1 MVTGILGILLLT
13 MLGMGCLQTGL
24 FFDHEMYGVAAVTG
38 GLCLAASAVLA
49 VRPAAEGSK
58 VLAAGDEAGLAA
70 GQAAIRNHPSTV
82 IMRSAVMPL
91 LLLSIMM
98 TAAYGFHLISGPV
111 SVQGTQR
118 EMTHWSLCAAAG
130 LTAWRLSRTEGG
142 RSWLRLAWHGTG
154 AVLCGSA
161 LLAVYGVLELPDAI
175 LRTADPAISAAGA
188 RLGGLLQYPNTF
200 GAVMAAFLLE
210 RLFALPGALQRR
222 TGLGREAAALL
233 PLLPYAA
240 ALLLTES
247 RGAWLA
253 AALAAAA
260 GLAAERRGA
269 ALLLAAA
276 AAPFAGAALL
286 YRQLAEAQL
295 APAVLPGLLWLAGLW
310 AGGSIA
316 GRWLACGL
324 LRSQPAGAAPP
335 RAHLAPPRVRL
346 ASSRAHLA
354 PPRVRLASSRVRL
367 APPRAHLAPP
377 RARLALLASLL
388 LYAVAAVAIGS
399 QIHTRLD
406 PQGGTM
412 ASRLFMYRDAWQLF
426 QQSPWFGQ
434 GGDTWRTYSFLQ
446 SQPYAAAEV
455 HSGYLDWLLNLGLIS
470 AAGVALLLWT
480 LCRAVSVSRQAA
492 QWTPLLAL
500 LIHSAVDFDWSYGLV
515 WLIIILLAANGETS
529 RPSAAQASPDPR
541 SRPPR

>member
-1 MVTGILGILLLT
+1 
-13 MLGMGCLQTGL
+13 
-24 FFDHEMYGVAAVTG
+24 MYGVAAVTG

-70 GQAAIRNHPSTV
+70 GNHPSAV

-118 EMTHWSLCAAAG
+118 EMLHWSLCAAAG

-142 RSWLRLAWHGTG
+142 RSWLRMAWHGTG

-324 LRSQPAGAAPP
+324 LRSQPAGAASP
-335 RAHLAPPRVRL
+335 RARLAP
-346 ASSRAHLA
+346 SRAH
-354 PPRVRLASSRVRL
+354 LASSRVR
-367 APPRAHLAPP
+367 LAPP

-434 GGDTWRTYSFLQ
+434 GGDTWRTYSFFQ

>member
-1 MVTGILGILLLT
+1 MVTGMLGILLLT

-38 GLCLAASAVLA
+38 GFCLAASAVLA

-70 GQAAIRNHPSTV
+70 GQAAMGNHPSAV
-82 IMRSAVMPL
+82 IMRPAVMPL

-118 EMTHWSLCAAAG
+118 EMLHWSLCAAAG
-130 LTAWRLSRTEGG
+130 LTAWRLSRTDGG

-222 TGLGREAAALL
+222 TGSGREAAALL

-253 AALAAAA
+253 AAMAAAA

-324 LRSQPAGAAPP
+324 LRSQPAGAALSRARLAPSH
-335 RAHLAPPRVRL
+335 AHLAL
-346 ASSRAHLA
+346 SRAHLA
-354 PPRVRLASSRVRL
+354 LS
-367 APPRAHLAPP
+367 RAHLALSRAHLASP
-377 RARLALLASLL
+377 RAHLALLASLL

-434 GGDTWRTYSFLQ
+434 GGDTWRTYSFFQ
-446 SQPYAAAEV
+446 SQSYAAAEV

-470 AAGVALLLWT
+470 AAGIALLLWT

-529 RPSAAQASPDPR
+529 RPSAGQASPDPR
-541 SRPPR
+541 S